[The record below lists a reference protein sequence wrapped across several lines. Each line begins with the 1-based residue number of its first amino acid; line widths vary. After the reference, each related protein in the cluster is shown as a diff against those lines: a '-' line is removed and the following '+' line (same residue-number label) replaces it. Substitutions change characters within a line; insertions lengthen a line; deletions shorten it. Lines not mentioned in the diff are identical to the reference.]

1 MPGLDQTQ
9 RDAHHDREDTLL
21 HLTRVLRAEDDHLHA
36 LEVDLDGG
44 RAAHALGEAVGGEL
58 ASVVDDEVGLAEVL
72 ELFLRRA
79 DEHVVLQRVT
89 SAPNPTTRRG
99 YGTYHEQGVIG
110 PSTDD
115 PDLDA
120 VLRIPLRDDGS
131 AALFR
136 AWR

>member
-1 MPGLDQTQ
+1 MPELDQTQ

-58 ASVVDDEVGLAEVL
+58 TGVVDDEVGLAKVL

-79 DEHVVLQRVT
+79 DEHVVLRRVT
-89 SAPNPTTRRG
+89 VSAEPSKSARRWD
-99 YGTYHEQGVIG
+99 V
-110 PSTDD
+110 P
-115 PDLDA
+115 
-120 VLRIPLRDDGS
+120 
-131 AALFR
+131 
-136 AWR
+136 